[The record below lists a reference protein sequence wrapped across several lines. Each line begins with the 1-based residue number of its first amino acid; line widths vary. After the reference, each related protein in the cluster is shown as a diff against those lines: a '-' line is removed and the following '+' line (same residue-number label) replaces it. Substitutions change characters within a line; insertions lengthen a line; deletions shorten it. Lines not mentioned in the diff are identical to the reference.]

1 MAFVQS
7 LPPDY
12 DSPTEPED
20 DIGPAT
26 MSGRVWEAW
35 LDMQASTRRL
45 VSENPSEGRLLFYLI
60 LSDLVFF
67 LSWTIK
73 GVLAPTSAAAAVMPI
88 QMGGILLVGF
98 LIRTAAMYVLAAAAF
113 AACRIAGGRGSWR
126 DTRAAVFW
134 GALVSAPFGLLAALV
149 AVAMR
154 HGEHIWPA
162 IAEPVYA
169 MPPYYIGLVP
179 FLWFIA
185 AGLAAVHGMA
195 RVGWIFLILSTGTVV
210 LSILGVYLSA

>member
-1 MAFVQS
+1 MAYIQS
-7 LPPDY
+7 LPPQLDA
-12 DSPTEPED
+12 EPEED
-20 DIGPAT
+20 LGPAT
-26 MSGRVWEAW
+26 MSGRVLEAW
-35 LDMQASTRRL
+35 ADMQASTRRL

-73 GVLAPTSAAAAVMPI
+73 GVLAPTSAAAAVMPL

-98 LIRTAAMYVLAAAAF
+98 LMRTAAMYVLAAAAF
-113 AACRIAGGRGSWR
+113 AACRVAGGRGSWR

-134 GALVSAPFGLLAALV
+134 GALVSSPFGFLAAV
-149 AVAMR
+149 IAVGMVRA
-154 HGEHIWPA
+154 ETLWPA
-162 IAEPVYA
+162 LGDPMFAL
-169 MPPYYIGLVP
+169 PPYYIGLVP

-195 RVGWIFLILSTGTVV
+195 RVGWIFLILSTGTVA
-210 LSILGVYLSA
+210 LSVLGVYLSA

>member
-88 QMGGILLVGF
+88 QMGGIQMGILESYGDPIGARGGPMRSDGVVASRSATTSRAYLDSYG
-98 LIRTAAMYVLAAAAF
+98 LYRYV
-113 AACRIAGGRGSWR
+113 CG
-126 DTRAAVFW
+126 
-134 GALVSAPFGLLAALV
+134 P
-149 AVAMR
+149 
-154 HGEHIWPA
+154 
-162 IAEPVYA
+162 
-169 MPPYYIGLVP
+169 
-179 FLWFIA
+179 
-185 AGLAAVHGMA
+185 
-195 RVGWIFLILSTGTVV
+195 
-210 LSILGVYLSA
+210 